1 MLFNIR
7 IFYSP
12 YICNMITLP
21 LFISGTEITFILF
34 ILLMVFGADKIPEI
48 ARFVGKTMKSFRH
61 ATDEIKYEIT
71 KYTDENDLNFDI
83 KKEFEEGKKELNQ
96 EKESLK
102 KQADKVKDDIEEVT
116 GPIKRRF

>member
-7 IFYSP
+7 FFNSL

-21 LFISGTEITFILF
+21 LFISGTEIAFILF

-71 KYTDENDLNFDI
+71 KYTDDNDLNFDI
-83 KKEFEEGKKELNQ
+83 KKEFEEGKKQLNQ
-96 EKESLK
+96 EKDSLEN
-102 KQADKVKDDIEEVT
+102 QASKVKDDIEKVT

>member
-7 IFYSP
+7 IFYSL
-12 YICNMITLP
+12 YICSMITLP

-71 KYTDENDLNFDI
+71 KYTDDNDLNFDI
-83 KKEFEEGKKELNQ
+83 KKEFEEGKKQLNQ
-96 EKESLK
+96 EKESLEK
-102 KQADKVKDDIEEVT
+102 HTDKVKDDIEEVT
-116 GPIKRRF
+116 GPIKRKF